1 LNTLLPVIANSV
13 ESFPSNLSE
22 SFANSDVDDDTA
34 FDVVPLMVA
43 LIPPKTVKVSWK
55 VADPDTVRDPEMF
68 ASNIFIWLYCYTPI
82 NT

>member
-13 ESFPSNLSE
+13 EFLPSNLSE
-22 SFANSDVDDDTA
+22 SFANRDVDDDTA

-43 LIPPKTVKVSWK
+43 LIPPKTVRVSWN

-68 ASNIFIWLYCYTPI
+68 ASNIFIWLYCYTLI